1 MQRVYGN
8 VEDEIVPQIDAAAMK
23 EGLTRA
29 KWISNAIDA
38 YLHRTDARDSIKE
51 MHLNTALEEKG
62 QRIAH
67 LEELI
72 RMKDA
77 EIMHLRELS
86 TALTSKII
94 PALPPAREE
103 PRKKSRWRLW

>member
-8 VEDEIVPQIDAAAMK
+8 VEDEIVPQIDAAAGN

-38 YLHRTDARDSIKE
+38 YLHRAEARDSIKE
-51 MHLNTALEEKG
+51 MHLQAAIEEKA

-67 LEELI
+67 LEEI
-72 RMKDA
+72 MRMKDA
-77 EIMHLRELS
+77 EIVHLRELS
-86 TALTSKII
+86 TVLSSKII
-94 PALPPAREE
+94 PALPPAQEE
-103 PRKKSRWRLW
+103 TKRKRRWRPW